1 MKLLGLILS
10 LALCMG
16 KEFFDMDKSETVDIT
31 QNGNAMIRISIKI
44 DIGLTYIPANFE
56 PKLEIHNLIGT
67 LKPGNNGQDYQYFDL
82 HCSTTCIPGELIM
95 FNLVQT
101 QGTHLSGHVIHAVMV
116 DVKDEKKH
124 R

>member
-56 PKLEIHNLIGT
+56 PKRESHNLIGT
-67 LKPGNNGQDYQYFDL
+67 IKPGNNRQDYQYFDL